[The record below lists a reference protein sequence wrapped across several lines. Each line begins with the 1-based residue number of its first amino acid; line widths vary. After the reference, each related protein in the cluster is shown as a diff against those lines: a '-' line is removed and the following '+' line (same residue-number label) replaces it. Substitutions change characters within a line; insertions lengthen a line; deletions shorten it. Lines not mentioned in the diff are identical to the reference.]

1 MPRFATLSLASALPF
16 MLLLAIAG
24 CSGDPPT
31 GAVTGTVILD
41 GDPLPNAIVTFTPLA
56 GGRSTIGTTDTTG
69 TYTLGF
75 RGSTGAPLGDHKVSI
90 ISGSDGSDATN
101 LGEVSSDSE
110 AYERQAMG
118 SGSASYDSA
127 ATQELIPAEYNTN
140 TTLTRT
146 VEPGQNVF
154 DFDLKSN

>member
-1 MPRFATLSLASALPF
+1 MYSTMPRFATLSLASALPF

-75 RGSTGAPLGDHKVSI
+75 RGST
-90 ISGSDGSDATN
+90 
-101 LGEVSSDSE
+101 
-110 AYERQAMG
+110 
-118 SGSASYDSA
+118 
-127 ATQELIPAEYNTN
+127 
-140 TTLTRT
+140 
-146 VEPGQNVF
+146 
-154 DFDLKSN
+154 